1 MLKGMSLEATG
12 GMQAGA
18 QKSTRHFMLIKDN
31 VRSLQKALKVLRKIK
46 GKVEE
51 VVARVAVCPKE
62 TKPFENSLFG
72 YQKLR

>member
-46 GKVEE
+46 GKVGE
-51 VVARVAVCPKE
+51 VVA
-62 TKPFENSLFG
+62 
-72 YQKLR
+72 